1 MLLAM
6 NGIHCDLQ
14 LSGGV
19 KNGPLE
25 VKKEQKHCT
34 KVTYT
39 GINWG
44 VSETEKVCI
53 VVPALRLVHSRRG
66 SLLAPK
72 N

>member
-6 NGIHCDLQ
+6 NGIHCDFQ

-34 KVTYT
+34 KVTST
-39 GINWG
+39 GLYWG
-44 VSETEKVCI
+44 IGMRFSFGIET
-53 VVPALRLVHSRRG
+53 G
-66 SLLAPK
+66 SFK
-72 N
+72 EG